1 MNSCARQSGD
11 ALLRFA
17 DLAQDEPLLQQARAA
32 AARLL
37 AERPTVAQQQVDR
50 WLGAKTEFLKA

>member
-1 MNSCARQSGD
+1 MGARQSGD

-17 DLAQDEPLLQQARAA
+17 DLAADGALLQHARRS

-37 AERPTVAQQQVDR
+37 REQPQAGAAQVQR
-50 WLGAKTEFLKA
+50 WLGAGPSS